1 MEITGT
7 PNTTSSLYGKT
18 VGKQDLGKNDFL
30 NLLVT
35 QLKNQDPLQPM
46 DNTAFVAQLAQF
58 SNVEQL
64 VAVNE
69 GINILGMQQL
79 SSSNAQASS
88 LIGKSAEV
96 KSDSFTVYANDTEAK
111 GALTLGG
118 EAEKVE
124 VQIRDASGSVVKT
137 LSLGRQPQGEVD
149 YTWDLRDENG
159 VKMPPGKYRINVTAT
174 DAEGN
179 DVSCETKIR
188 GNITG
193 VSYKS
198 GYAEVM
204 IGDVTAQL
212 SDIVTVYPATDV
224 GP

>member
-1 MEITGT
+1 
-7 PNTTSSLYGKT
+7 
-18 VGKQDLGKNDFL
+18 
-30 NLLVT
+30 
-35 QLKNQDPLQPM
+35 
-46 DNTAFVAQLAQF
+46 
-58 SNVEQL
+58 
-64 VAVNE
+64 VNE

-96 KSDSFTVYANDTEAK
+96 KSDSFTVYGNDTVAN
-111 GALTLGG
+111 GALTLSGD
-118 EAEKVE
+118 AEKVE
-124 VQIRDASGSVVKT
+124 IQIRNSEGAVVQTITKGAQ
-137 LSLGRQPQGEVD
+137 SQGEVP
-149 YTWDLRDENG
+149 YSWDLKDENG
-159 VKMPPGKYRINVTAT
+159 VKMPPGKYRVNVTAQ

-179 DVSCETKIR
+179 DVSCETRIR

-212 SDIVTVYPATDV
+212 SDIVSVYPATDV